1 MTQQPAAA
9 TAATATMTSL
19 TSILAIPARILRRLL
34 CRAGVHAWFE
44 HPLPR
49 EQVMFDYGTLRL
61 YQCARC
67 PKTKYVR
74 FRS

>member
-9 TAATATMTSL
+9 AAVASAANL
-19 TSILAIPARILRRLL
+19 TSILILPARIFRCLL
-34 CRAGVHAWFE
+34 CFAGVHAWFE